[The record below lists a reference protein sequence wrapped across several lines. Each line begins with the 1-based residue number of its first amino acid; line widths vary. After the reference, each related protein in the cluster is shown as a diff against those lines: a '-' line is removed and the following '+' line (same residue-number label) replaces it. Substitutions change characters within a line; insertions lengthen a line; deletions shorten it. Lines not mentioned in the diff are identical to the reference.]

1 MAVTADQLIVSQESH
16 PLDLQSQ
23 PVAASKTIYKG
34 TLVFLASGYATD
46 VINAGANKFAGI
58 ADQHVD
64 NSAGSA
70 GDKNVETW
78 RSGRFE
84 LVGSSFTQATVGVP
98 IYASDNYTVTATSTS
113 NTLIGRCVEYISATR
128 IVVDIK
134 PGAEA

>member
-1 MAVTADQLIVSQESH
+1 MAVTADQLIVSQEAH
-16 PLDLQSQ
+16 HLDLQHT
-23 PVAASKTIYKG
+23 PVAAAKTIYKG

-46 VINAGANKFAGI
+46 VTNSGANKFAGI

-70 GDKNVETW
+70 GDLNVETW

-84 LVGSSFTQATVGVP
+84 LTGSSFTQATVGVP

-113 NTLIGRCVEYISATR
+113 NTLIGRCVEFVSATK

-134 PGAEA
+134 PGTEA